1 MKNIFKNKK
10 LKYGS
15 LGAGLT
21 VAVIALIVIVN
32 IIISALAGN
41 FSWYFDMTSEKYY
54 DISDTTRGYIDAID
68 PELNDITIYFLAP
81 ADQLSQAASATN
93 YAQSTSLWGM
103 KYIYSLATELADEYS
118 FIKVDHI
125 DLTGEPDRLRE
136 IVGDDYFDAMS
147 FSRNQVIVDNYTVER
162 EQDGA
167 VINGVDG
174 KPLYRH
180 NFRIYARNAFY
191 CFDYT
196 SSGYNTVTAFKGD
209 YRFCSA
215 IMSVCEKTIPTLYLI
230 SGHGEKIGSYT
241 IGTQNADYNY
251 AQYLCQL
258 FIDSGFNIKKIDLQH
273 ENFGDEPNAVAVI
286 FSPQTD
292 YSRNASLESH
302 NELGK
307 LDEFLSRD
315 NHSLM
320 VFLDYGTQALPTLEG
335 YLEENFD
342 MTVENAKLKD
352 NGENS
357 IDVNMQD
364 IVGEPSLLKNEG
376 GLIASRLVDISG
388 ESKAI
393 FPAAR
398 PVTIKEGSG
407 KTSAIY
413 FAPSSASA
421 VYAEQKIN
429 YGAEEAALAAIS
441 SLDHGSYV
449 FCTGSSETADVYFS
463 DSALYNNRDMFLS
476 VIEKM
481 STEAVPVGVQFKII
495 TSEGLD
501 LTKHQATL
509 DMILICAV
517 IPLAVLA
524 VGTVVYIR
532 RRHS

>member
-10 LKYGS
+10 FKYGS

-21 VAVIALIVIVN
+21 VAVIALIVIIN
-32 IIISALAGN
+32 IIVSALARN
-41 FSWYFDMTSEKYY
+41 YSWYFDMTSEKYY
-54 DISDTTRGYIDAID
+54 DISDTTRAYINDID

-81 ADQLSQAASATN
+81 ADQLTQTASATN
-93 YAQSTSLWGM
+93 SAQSTSLWGM
-103 KYIYSLATELADEYS
+103 KYIYSLATQLADEYS

-136 IVGDDYFDAMS
+136 IVGNEYVEAMS
-147 FSRNQVIVDNYTVER
+147 FSKSHVIVDNYTVER
-162 EQDGA
+162 ESDGT

-180 NFRIYARNAFY
+180 NFRIYARNSFY

-196 SSGYNTVTAFKGD
+196 SPSQNTVTAFKGD

-241 IGTQNADYNY
+241 IGTQNGDYNY

-273 ENFGDEPNAVAVI
+273 ENFGSEPNAVAVI

-307 LDEFLSRD
+307 IDEFLSRD

-320 VFLDYGTQALPTLEG
+320 VFLDYGTQALPALEG

-342 MTVENAKLKD
+342 ITVENAKLKD

-364 IVGEPSLLKNEG
+364 IVGIPSDIKDEG
-376 GLIASRLVDISG
+376 GIIASRVTDADG
-388 ESKAI
+388 DSKAV
-393 FPAAR
+393 FPGVR
-398 PVTIKEGSG
+398 PITIKEGSG
-407 KTSAIY
+407 KTKAIY

-421 VYAEQKIN
+421 VYAGNKVD
-429 YGAEEAALAAIS
+429 YRAGEAALAAVT
-441 SLDHGSYV
+441 SLDHGSYA
-449 FCTGSSETADVYFS
+449 FCLGSSETADVYFS
-463 DSALYNNRDMFLS
+463 DNALYANRDMFLS
-476 VIEKM
+476 MIDRM
-481 STEAVPVGVQFKII
+481 STEKAPVGVQFKII

-501 LTKHQATL
+501 LTKRQATL

>member
-1 MKNIFKNKK
+1 MKNVFKNKK
-10 LKYGS
+10 FKYGS

-21 VAVIALIVIVN
+21 VAVIALLVIVN
-32 IIISALAGN
+32 IIISALANN
-41 FSWYFDMTSEKYY
+41 FSWYFDMTREKYY
-54 DISDTTRGYIDAID
+54 DVSDTTKNYLNSVD
-68 PELNDITIYFLAP
+68 PSLNDITIYFLAP
-81 ADQLSQAASATN
+81 ADQLTQTASATN

-103 KYIYSLATELADEYS
+103 KYIYSLATQLADEYS

-125 DLTGEPDRLRE
+125 DMTGEPDRIRE
-136 IVGDDYFDAMS
+136 IVGDDYFNAMS
-147 FSRNQVIVDNYTVER
+147 FARNYVIVDNYTVER
-162 EQDGA
+162 ESDGT

-180 NFRIYARNAFY
+180 NFRVFARNSFY

-196 SSGYNTVTAFKGD
+196 SSSRYTVTAFKGD

-215 IMSVCEKTIPTLYLI
+215 IMSVCEKTIPTVYLI

-241 IGTQNADYNY
+241 IGQQDADYNY

-258 FIDSGFNIKKIDLQH
+258 FVDSGFNIKKIDLQH

-292 YSRNASLESH
+292 YSKNATLESH

-307 LDEFLSRD
+307 IDDFLARD

-320 VFLDYGTQALPTLEG
+320 VFLDYGTQSLPTLEG
-335 YLEENFD
+335 YLEDNFD
-342 MTVENAKLKD
+342 VTIENAQLKD

-357 IDVNMQD
+357 IDVSMLD
-364 IVGEPSLLKNEG
+364 IVGIPSDLKNDG
-376 GLIASRLVDISG
+376 GQIASRLTETDG
-388 ESKAI
+388 DSKAI
-393 FPAAR
+393 FSEAR
-398 PVTIKEGSG
+398 PIIIKDGSSR
-407 KTSAIY
+407 TDAIY
-413 FAPSSASA
+413 FVPSSATA
-421 VYAEQKIN
+421 AYAEQKTD
-429 YGAEEAALAAIS
+429 YGAGEAALATIT
-441 SLDHGSYV
+441 SLDGGSYV
-449 FCTGSSETADVYFS
+449 FCTGSSQTADVYFS
-463 DSALYNNRDMFLS
+463 DSALYANRDMFLS
-476 VIEKM
+476 VIDKM
-481 STEAVPVGVQFKII
+481 STETAPVGVQFKVI

-501 LTKHQATL
+501 LTKRQATL

-517 IPLAVLA
+517 IPLVVLA